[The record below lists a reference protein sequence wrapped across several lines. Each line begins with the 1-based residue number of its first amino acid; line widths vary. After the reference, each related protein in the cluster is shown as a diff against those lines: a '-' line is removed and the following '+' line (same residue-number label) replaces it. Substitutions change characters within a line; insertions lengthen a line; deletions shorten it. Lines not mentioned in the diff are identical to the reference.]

1 MIRAF
6 PPSQTT
12 THDFRGTLMSA
23 IFISSLF
30 YPSADAPVLNANV

>member
-23 IFISSLF
+23 MFISSLVIRALLR
-30 YPSADAPVLNANV
+30 PLLNANV